1 MRILG
6 KGKNK
11 KWVLIRENWNGFV
24 GKEGV
29 HENQEMREQ
38 NGIIDVWLLW
48 EEHYTQC

>member
-1 MRILG
+1 M
-6 KGKNK
+6 
-11 KWVLIRENWNGFV
+11 IRENWNGFV

-48 EEHYTQC
+48 EEILVAVEPQHYTHC